1 VPEFL
6 SVIAFGA
13 LVVPL
18 GVLEKLTDDGDTV
31 SFGEVWA
38 SEDSD
43 RINTL
48 KPSAMMTALT
58 LKCLSIELTRSAR
71 IP

>member
-1 VPEFL
+1 L
-6 SVIAFGA
+6 SVIAFGT

-38 SEDSD
+38 SEGDEIVA
-43 RINTL
+43 R
-48 KPSAMMTALT
+48 
-58 LKCLSIELTRSAR
+58 SIREMQKLFGLNL
-71 IP
+71 II

>member
-1 VPEFL
+1 VPVPEFL

-13 LVVPL
+13 LDVPL

-38 SEDSD
+38 IARCGVVRTAAPNK
-43 RINTL
+43 RIKIVKRFT
-48 KPSAMMTALT
+48 P
-58 LKCLSIELTRSAR
+58 
-71 IP
+71 

>member
-1 VPEFL
+1 MPEFL

-38 SEDSD
+38 SEGDEIVA
-43 RINTL
+43 R
-48 KPSAMMTALT
+48 
-58 LKCLSIELTRSAR
+58 SIREMQKLFGLNL
-71 IP
+71 II

>member
-1 VPEFL
+1 V
-6 SVIAFGA
+6 SAFGA

-38 SEDSD
+38 SKDSD

-48 KPSAMMTALT
+48 KPSAMMAALT
-58 LKCLSIELTRSAR
+58 LKCLFFAITRSNR
-71 IP
+71 LP